1 MYFKTEKKAS
11 QMFKPSSRAVSMPE
25 VPAMLSINLSVARRC
40 RGLGDSRGESEGDGK
55 LEGHLGDLQQ
65 QSIQTFH

>member
-1 MYFKTEKKAS
+1 
-11 QMFKPSSRAVSMPE
+11 MPE
-25 VPAMLSINLSVARRC
+25 VPAMLSINLSVARRY
-40 RGLGDSRGESEGDGK
+40 RGLGDPRGESGGDGK